1 MTRSDAVKV
10 TQALNDIEGFEAF
23 MREVKDVLNE
33 HSDMCDLQKFRPVLI
48 TMLEQELM
56 RREKIL
62 SDM

>member
-1 MTRSDAVKV
+1 MLRSDAVKV
-10 TQALNDIEGFEAF
+10 AQALNDIEGFEAF

-33 HSDMCDLQKFRPVLI
+33 HSDTCDLQKFRPVLV

-62 SDM
+62 LDM